1 MVTPPTPSTP
11 STPPTQN
18 PTSSQENY
26 ISNTHSIASEL
37 DKHFIISTQEAL
49 DTATQTILSQINQV
63 QSFKSITTY
72 AMSNLYNR
80 SIQAQISKPA
90 THLAYNPYTPTLS
103 DTQSDFSL
111 YSQAFTQNASYN
123 THFFNLE
130 ERIGYR
136 FTLTPSDTL
145 KPYAGVGLHL
155 YYQPSYSESG
165 DFTYSQNSLFFGS
178 FALLAGLEY
187 RKVFSSSSLYLGAT
201 LGYSIPSFGDT
212 TYSMHFLNSLLVFK
226 NSSIFTAQ
234 IQGGAEFAIT
244 PTSYLS
250 VELNYKYNDTRY
262 FDADGILGYRYLF

>member
-1 MVTPPTPSTP
+1 MVDEVGEIDLYNATIRTKNLENRANGEIYLKDQGKIESAIFTSTKD
-11 STPPTQN
+11 SKIYFIGSGSGFGSISGTQSI
-18 PTSSQENY
+18 TLDGEEFFQAGLL
-26 ISNTHSIASEL
+26 NT
-37 DKHFIISTQEAL
+37 TEAL

-165 DFTYSQNSLFFGS
+165 DFTYSQNSLFFWELCPPCRIRVS
-178 FALLAGLEY
+178 Q
-187 RKVFSSSSLYLGAT
+187 
-201 LGYSIPSFGDT
+201 
-212 TYSMHFLNSLLVFK
+212 SLLF
-226 NSSIFTAQ
+226 
-234 IQGGAEFAIT
+234 
-244 PTSYLS
+244 L
-250 VELNYKYNDTRY
+250 
-262 FDADGILGYRYLF
+262 